1 LQNSQHPV
9 KGKGIEIVTHAKSFY
24 RVELDIIPKDNFDIN
39 EFMGRLGSALQSA
52 EDILNLKVNKIEKIF
67 EDGYLFQ
74 D

>member
-1 LQNSQHPV
+1 MTQ
-9 KGKGIEIVTHAKSFY
+9 GRSFY

-39 EFMGRLGSALQSA
+39 EFMGLLGSALQSA
-52 EDILNLKVNKIEKIF
+52 EDILNLKINKIEKIF

>member
-1 LQNSQHPV
+1 MVHD
-9 KGKGIEIVTHAKSFY
+9 GKSFY

-39 EFMGRLGSALQSA
+39 EFMGLLGSALKSA
-52 EDILNLKVNKIEKIF
+52 EDILNLKINKIEKIF

>member
-1 LQNSQHPV
+1 MVQD
-9 KGKGIEIVTHAKSFY
+9 GKSFY

-39 EFMGRLGSALQSA
+39 EFMGLLGSALKSA
-52 EDILNLKVNKIEKIF
+52 EDILNLKINKIEKIF